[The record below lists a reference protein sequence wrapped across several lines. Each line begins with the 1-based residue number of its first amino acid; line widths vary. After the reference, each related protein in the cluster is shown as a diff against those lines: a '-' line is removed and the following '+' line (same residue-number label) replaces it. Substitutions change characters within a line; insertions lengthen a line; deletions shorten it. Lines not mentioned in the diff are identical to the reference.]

1 MPNYSLYFL
10 SLKFFVTYVTQHINN
25 KFIKVIEKK
34 KLEQFLIFSN
44 CKGVDFKK
52 KKIDCKGVFPCNV
65 INIRLMLKK
74 NKVSK

>member
-10 SLKFFVTYVTQHINN
+10 CLNFFVTYVTQHINN
-25 KFIKVIEKK
+25 KFVKAIIKKEFQ
-34 KLEQFLIFSN
+34 EFLIFSD